1 MKTLRIVG
9 IGGGTGLPVLLSGL
23 AKESRVEL
31 SAVVTVADDGGSSG
45 RLRSSMGVPAIGDL
59 RNCLVALSGNQST
72 LADLFQHRFSAGDG
86 LDGHALGNLIVAALF
101 QRTGSLQEAI
111 EIASRL
117 LPLKGQALPSTET
130 LTTLCAL
137 LDDGSVV
144 RGESRIPE
152 AGRQI
157 RRVWLE
163 PSDPPASRGVLEALA
178 AADAIVL
185 APGSLYTSLMPNLL
199 VSGVAAAIRKSPAVK
214 ILVCN
219 LLTEPGETAG
229 FSAAD
234 HLRAVEKRLGRD
246 VVNYCV
252 VNSATERARKF
263 QGRRPGWEPV
273 ACDPDRILALGAV
286 PIEVDLLSTR
296 GARLHHDPARLAR
309 VVETIAKARIRQNQ
323 AATAASTAYS
333 TLTKNSEGEVFICP
347 NQSAVA

>member
-1 MKTLRIVG
+1 
-9 IGGGTGLPVLLSGL
+9 
-23 AKESRVEL
+23 
-31 SAVVTVADDGGSSG
+31 
-45 RLRSSMGVPAIGDL
+45 
-59 RNCLVALSGNQST
+59 
-72 LADLFQHRFSAGDG
+72 
-86 LDGHALGNLIVAALF
+86 
-101 QRTGSLQEAI
+101 
-111 EIASRL
+111 
-117 LPLKGQALPSTET
+117 
-130 LTTLCAL
+130 
-137 LDDGSVV
+137 
-144 RGESRIPE
+144 
-152 AGRQI
+152 
-157 RRVWLE
+157 
-163 PSDPPASRGVLEALA
+163 VLEALA